1 MQLIENKEDMS
12 WHRLC
17 SLYLIK
23 YIIKD
28 GKMFYDNLKTADA
41 FDEDFRSPGIN
52 DLIARKKRFLSDH
65 PFLQSTQDEIDR
77 LMSTTLD
84 PMIRLEILFMLI
96 SGKLSELR
104 NVFEEV
110 IRLARISQPE
120 V

>member
-1 MQLIENKEDMS
+1 
-12 WHRLC
+12 
-17 SLYLIK
+17 
-23 YIIKD
+23 
-28 GKMFYDNLKTADA
+28 MFYDNLKTADA